1 MYSMIDNYV
10 TTEISYVYIYGN
22 IYLHLIVDC
31 AAINPVHARRAK
43 LNDSL
48 IRKNKVFL
56 TGINY
61 LLIVFNI
68 YVYIS

>member
-1 MYSMIDNYV
+1 MSQLKYHMYM
-10 TTEISYVYIYGN
+10 YGN

-31 AAINPVHARRAK
+31 AAINPVHTRRSK
-43 LNDSL
+43 LYDSL
-48 IRKNKVFL
+48 IRKHKVFL

-61 LLIVFNI
+61 LLIEFNI